1 MPMVVRRNLRS
12 FTACTLVSGALACSS
27 GGPLDGSGSGSK
39 TPTNLKKGSGTSES
53 DDNESSEADSPQE
66 IAGGFLTCSYVS
78 PSESGFPDSEDLVPV
93 GCVIAKNGQKITS
106 PNNTYKIGLYTSDKK
121 HDSMATRQ
129 ASQSSKW
136 HGFGHLARLNKSD
149 HLLGITV
156 TNRDSNQSQGP
167 AYFPVKDLK
176 PVSQEV
182 MLNLVGGYRPSGNFP
197 METAWPNQ
205 QMMADLGL
213 IQQLNNKTSPIVPL
227 TVCENGVKRREY
239 DMSQTPDLL
248 SMGAVIAK
256 ELGTV
261 VDVPLFKMNLELKA
275 TYKPKEVQ
283 CFVLVKEAAKEKFDK
298 PIGTPKPVLEGEGCL
313 FLQSSEGF
321 FIYDQDA
328 VKKNNINKEVL
339 ESYVKAR
346 LCPD

>member
-1 MPMVVRRNLRS
+1 MVGHNKLLPI
-12 FTACTLVSGALACSS
+12 AVSALIWSVTACSS
-27 GGPLDGSGSGSK
+27 AGPLDGSGSGSK
-39 TPTNLKKGSGTSES
+39 SPTNLKRGTNSSGS
-53 DDNESSEADSPQE
+53 DDNESTEADSPQE

-93 GCVIAKNGQKITS
+93 GCVIAKNGQKITN
-106 PNNTYKIGLYTSDKK
+106 PNHTYKIGLYTADKK
-121 HDSMATRQ
+121 PDSMATRQ
-129 ASQSSKW
+129 ASPSSKW

-156 TNRDSNQSQGP
+156 TNQENNQSEGQV
-167 AYFPVKDLK
+167 YFPVKDLK

-182 MLNLVGGYRPSGNFP
+182 MLNLVGGYQPSGNFP

-205 QMMADLGL
+205 DLLVSLGI
-213 IQQLNNKTSPIVPL
+213 IQKLDNKKSPIVPL
-227 TVCENGVKRREY
+227 TVCENGVRRKEY

-248 SMGAVIAK
+248 SKIGEFAKQFGAGGDMDLTPK
-256 ELGTV
+256 
-261 VDVPLFKMNLELKA
+261 
-275 TYKPKEVQ
+275 YKPKKVE
-283 CFVLVKEAAKEKFDK
+283 CFVFVKEAAKEKWDR

-346 LCPD
+346 LCTD